1 MRMRGRAPAA
11 VVAAAL
17 VAGGAMGSAP
27 VGLAALAAAA
37 VAPGDAPGACAITDA
52 ELVWGFKESFRAYIS
67 GSIANGEWEALDGAR
82 YETPVFTFAG
92 GAGTAEEASG
102 EAEIAFAG
110 AMRFTGHDGVLD
122 TLIANPRIVVTG
134 PGNASL
140 VADVTGTRQD
150 FEEVEAFDVRFV
162 ELDLAAAEA
171 ALRQA
176 GQVTLTGIP
185 AQLTEEG
192 ADAFGTYPA
201 GEPFDAVDVSYA
213 LADDCAVAPGVDRAA
228 LDPAVIIALAGTGL
242 LAVVGVIA
250 AVATRPRRGVDS
262 TPAQSAP

>member
-1 MRMRGRAPAA
+1 MRMRGRASAA

-27 VGLAALAAAA
+27 VASAAAA
-37 VAPGDAPGACAITDA
+37 GDAPDACAITDA

-67 GSIANGEWEALDGAR
+67 GSIANGEWEALDGAS

-171 ALRQA
+171 ALRRA

-213 LADDCAVAPGVDRAA
+213 LADDCAVAPGVDRAG

-250 AVATRPRRGVDS
+250 GVATRPRRGADT